1 MASNK
6 SSFQQLINS
15 ETPILIDFY
24 ADWCGPCKMFAHTID
39 NLKNDVG
46 DQARIIKINV
56 DKNPALAQQLQ
67 VRSIPTVMIYQN
79 GEMKWRAQGAQ
90 SVQTM
95 KQQLTQLTS

>member
-1 MASNK
+1 MSKNK
-6 SSFQQLINS
+6 SSFQNIINS

-39 NLKNDVG
+39 NLKNEIG

-56 DKNPALAQQLQ
+56 DKNQALSQQLQ

-90 SVQTM
+90 SIQTM
-95 KQQLTQLTS
+95 KQQLAQLV